1 MATQTV
7 FGTELK
13 NKLLAGIKQLNHSVS
28 STLGPG
34 GRTVLIKDKS
44 GEVKVTK
51 DGVSVAKSFHE
62 LEDQV
67 EDLGAQLVKQV
78 SIKSANEAGD
88 GTTTST
94 LLAATMVEEGLKL
107 INQGSNPVEVKKGI
121 DKYVGKVVDQLKKIA
136 KDVSSQDQIQQ
147 VATISANGDTEV
159 GNLISTAIEKVGRE
173 GIVTIEESKI
183 GETSLEVVEGMQFDR
198 GYKSPY
204 FVTNNTTMNAV
215 LNDPYILIYDGRITK
230 AAELLNALSKV
241 NSDNKPLLIVAEDI
255 EDEALAT
262 LIVNKMR
269 GIVSVAAVKAPDFGE
284 RRTLILEDLA
294 ILTGGTV
301 ISKDKGH
308 KLDKLTPVQIVEMFG
323 KARTITVAKE
333 TTTVVDGNGTAEAIA
348 ARAEEI
354 KEQIEKATSFY
365 EKEKLQERLGK
376 LIGGVAIIS
385 VGGNSDIEI
394 KEKKDRVED
403 ALFATKAALVEGVV
417 PGGGLALISAFERI
431 GLPDVAAGDDQ
442 RGWDIVRRACQAPFK
457 TILTNCGIEDYY
469 SILRDIS
476 DAEVNSQGGNSEA
489 EKVLYTYDA
498 KSQNVVSVV
507 GAGLL
512 DPAKVTRTALEN
524 AASVA
529 GTILTTESVIFE
541 KKDEKKQQEDPMAG
555 MY

>member
-7 FGTELK
+7 FGIELK
-13 NKLLAGIKQLNHSVS
+13 NKLLAGIRQLNHSVS

-34 GRTVLIKDKS
+34 GRTVLIKDQS

-51 DGVSVAKSFHE
+51 DGVTVAKSFHE

-121 DKYVGKVVDQLKKIA
+121 DKYVAQIVEQIKKIA

-147 VATISANGDTEV
+147 VATISANGDVEV

-173 GIVTIEESKI
+173 GIVTIEESKT
-183 GETSLEVVEGMQFDR
+183 GETSLEIVEGMQFDR

-204 FVTNNTTMNAV
+204 FVTNNTTMNAS
-215 LNDPYILIYDGRITK
+215 LTEPYILIYDGRITK

-308 KLDKLTPVQIVEMFG
+308 KLDKLTPVQLVEMFG
-323 KARTITVAKE
+323 KARTINVAKE
-333 TTTVVDGNGTAEAIA
+333 TTTIVDGNGEVEKIT
-348 ARAEEI
+348 ARAQEI
-354 KEQIEKATSFY
+354 KDQIEKATSFY

-376 LIGGVAIIS
+376 LVGGVAIIS

-394 KEKKDRVED
+394 KERKDRVED
-403 ALFATKAALVEGVV
+403 ALFATKAALTEGVV
-417 PGGGLALISAFERI
+417 PGGGIALIKAVNN
-431 GLPDVAAGDDQ
+431 LPILPRETSSDELLGF
-442 RGWDIVRRACQAPFK
+442 DIVKKTCFAPFK
-457 TILTNCGIEDYY
+457 TILSNCGIEDYY
-469 SILRDIS
+469 SILKN
-476 DAEVNSQGGNSEA
+476 ATEA
-489 EKVLYTYDA
+489 DSFTYDA
-498 KSQNVVSVV
+498 KKQEIVDAFT
-507 GAGLL
+507 AGLL
-512 DPAKVTRTALEN
+512 DPTKVTRTALEN

-541 KKDEKKQQEDPMAG
+541 KRDDKKKQEQDPNMG

>member
-13 NKLLAGIKQLNHSVS
+13 NKLLAGIKQLNQSVS

-34 GRTVLIKDKS
+34 GRTVLIKDQS

-51 DGVSVAKSFHE
+51 DGVTVARSFHE

-88 GTTTST
+88 GTTKST
-94 LLAATMVEEGLKL
+94 LLATTMVEEGLKL

-121 DKYVGKVVDQLKKIA
+121 DKYVKEVVEQLKKIS
-136 KDVSSQDQIQQ
+136 KDVSSQDQIRQ

-159 GNLISTAIEKVGRE
+159 GELISTAIEKVGRE
-173 GIVTIEESKI
+173 GIVTIEESKT

-301 ISKDKGH
+301 IAKDKGH
-308 KLDKLTPVQIVEMFG
+308 KLDKLTPVQLVEMFG
-323 KARTITVAKE
+323 KARTITVSKE
-333 TTTVVDGNGTAEAIA
+333 ATTVVDGNGTVEAIT
-348 ARAEEI
+348 ARAQEI
-354 KEQIEKATSFY
+354 KDQIEKATSFY

-394 KEKKDRVED
+394 KERKDRVED

-417 PGGGLALISAFERI
+417 PGGGIALIEAINALKMDTNISLDEIKGF
-431 GLPDVAAGDDQ
+431 
-442 RGWDIVRRACQAPFK
+442 DIVKRACYQPFK
-457 TILTNCGIEDYY
+457 TILENCGIEDYY
-469 SILRDIS
+469 SVLR
-476 DAEVNSQGGNSEA
+476 AVQ
-489 EKVLYTYDA
+489 DA
-498 KSQNVVSVV
+498 KTENNLATYNAKTQEVVDATE
-507 GAGLL
+507 AGLL

-541 KKDEKKQQEDPMAG
+541 KKDDKKQEDPAAG

>member
-13 NKLLAGIKQLNHSVS
+13 NKLLAGIKQLNQSVS

-34 GRTVLIKDKS
+34 GRTVLIKDQS

-51 DGVSVAKSFHE
+51 DGVTVARSFHE

-94 LLAATMVEEGLKL
+94 LLATTMVEEGLKL

-121 DKYVGKVVDQLKKIA
+121 DKYVKEVVEQLKKIS
-136 KDVSSQDQIQQ
+136 KDVSSQDQIRQ

-159 GNLISTAIEKVGRE
+159 GELISTAIEKVGRE
-173 GIVTIEESKI
+173 GIVTIEESKT

-301 ISKDKGH
+301 IAKDKGH
-308 KLDKLTPVQIVEMFG
+308 KLDKLTPVQLVEMFG
-323 KARTITVAKE
+323 KARTITVSKE
-333 TTTVVDGNGTAEAIA
+333 ATTVVDGNGTVEAIT
-348 ARAEEI
+348 ARAQEI
-354 KEQIEKATSFY
+354 KDQIEKATSFY

-394 KEKKDRVED
+394 KERKDRVED

-417 PGGGLALISAFERI
+417 PGGGIALIEAINALKMDTNISLDEIKGF
-431 GLPDVAAGDDQ
+431 
-442 RGWDIVRRACQAPFK
+442 DIVKRACYQPFK
-457 TILTNCGIEDYY
+457 TILENCGIEDYY
-469 SILRDIS
+469 SVLR
-476 DAEVNSQGGNSEA
+476 AVQ
-489 EKVLYTYDA
+489 DA
-498 KSQNVVSVV
+498 KTENNLATYNAKTQEVVDATE
-507 GAGLL
+507 AGLL

-541 KKDEKKQQEDPMAG
+541 KKDDKKQEDPAAG

>member
-7 FGTELK
+7 FGIELK
-13 NKLLAGIKQLNHSVS
+13 NKLLAGIKKLNHSVS

-34 GRTVLIKDKS
+34 GRTVLIQGPD

-51 DGVSVAKSFHE
+51 DGVSCAKAFGQ

-88 GTTTST
+88 GTTTAT
-94 LLAATMVEEGLKL
+94 LLASTMVEEGLKL
-107 INQGSNPVEVKKGI
+107 INQGSNPVEVKKSI
-121 DKYVGKVVDQLKKIA
+121 DKYVKVVVDELKKIS
-136 KDVSSQDQIQQ
+136 KDISTQDQIKQ

-159 GNLISTAIEKVGRE
+159 GELISSAIEKVGRE
-173 GIVTIEESKI
+173 GIVTIEESKT
-183 GETSLEVVEGMQFDR
+183 GETSLEIVEGMQFDK

-204 FVTNNTTMNAV
+204 FVTNNTTMNATLNEPYV
-215 LNDPYILIYDGRITK
+215 LLYDGRITK
-230 AAELLNALSKV
+230 AAELLNALTKA
-241 NSDNKPLLIVAEDI
+241 NSDNKPLLIVAEDV

-269 GIVSVAAVKAPDFGE
+269 GIVQVAAVKAPDFGE
-284 RRTLILEDLA
+284 RRTLILEDIA

-308 KLDKLTPVQIVEMFG
+308 KLDKLSPIQLVDLFG
-323 KARTITVAKE
+323 KARLVNVAKE
-333 TTTVVDGNGTAEAIA
+333 TTTIVDGQGTAEAIT

-354 KEQIEKATSFY
+354 KEQIEKATSFF

-385 VGGNSDIEI
+385 VGGNSEIEI
-394 KEKKDRVED
+394 RERKDRVED
-403 ALFATKAALVEGVV
+403 ALFATKAALAEGIV
-417 PGGGLALISAFERI
+417 PGGGVALIQAAQAMAFDHTQQTTNDFI
-431 GLPDVAAGDDQ
+431 GF
-442 RGWDIVRRACQAPFK
+442 DIVKRACFQPFK

-469 SILRDIS
+469 NVLHQIGDLK
-476 DAEVNSQGGNSEA
+476 GNGEI
-489 EKVLYTYDA
+489 YTFDA
-498 KSQNVVSVV
+498 KKQVVVEAMA
-507 GAGLL
+507 AGLL
-512 DPAKVTRTALEN
+512 DPTKVTRTALEN

-541 KKDEKKQQEDPMAG
+541 KKDDKKKSEDPMAG

>member
-1 MATQTV
+1 MTTTV

-13 NKLLAGIKQLNHSVS
+13 NKLLAGIKQLNQSVS

-34 GRTVLIKDKS
+34 GRTVLIKEQS

-51 DGVSVAKSFHE
+51 DGVSVARSFHE

-94 LLAATMVEEGLKL
+94 LLATTMVEEGLKL
-107 INQGSNPVEVKKGI
+107 INQGTNPVEVKKSI
-121 DKYVGKVVDQLKKIA
+121 DTYVKVVVDELRNM
-136 KDVSSQDQIQQ
+136 SQDISTQEQIQQ
-147 VATISANGDTEV
+147 VATISANGDVEV
-159 GNLISTAIEKVGRE
+159 GNLISKAIEKVGRE
-173 GIVTIEESKI
+173 GIVTIEESKT
-183 GETSLEVVEGMQFDR
+183 GETSLEIVEGMQFDR

-215 LNDPYILIYDGRITK
+215 LSEPYIMIYDGRITK
-230 AAELLNALSKV
+230 AAELLNALNKIS
-241 NSDNKPLLIVAEDI
+241 SENKPLLIVAEDI

-269 GIVSVAAVKAPDFGE
+269 GIVQVAAIKAPDFAE

-294 ILTGGTV
+294 ILTGGQV
-301 ISKDKGH
+301 ISKNKGH
-308 KLDKLTPVQIVEMFG
+308 KLDKLSPVQLMEMFG
-323 KARTITVAKE
+323 KARTSVVGKE
-333 TTTVVDGNGTAEAIA
+333 TTTVVDGAGSVDAIT

-354 KEQIEKATSFY
+354 KQQIDKADSFY

-376 LIGGVAIIS
+376 LVGGVAIIS
-385 VGGNSDIEI
+385 VGGNSELEI

-403 ALFATKAALVEGVV
+403 ALFATKAALTEGIV
-417 PGGGLALISAFERI
+417 PGGGVALIEAVNRLAIKPKE
-431 GLPDVAAGDDQ
+431 LTPDQILGF
-442 RGWDIVRRACQAPFK
+442 DIVRKACYAPFK
-457 TILTNCGIEDYY
+457 TILSNCGIEDYY
-469 SILRDIS
+469 SILR
-476 DAEVNSQGGNSEA
+476 AVQ
-489 EKVLYTYDA
+489 DA
-498 KSQNVVSVV
+498 KKGDKLATYNAKTQNVVDAVE
-507 GAGLL
+507 AGLL
-512 DPAKVTRTALEN
+512 DPTKVTRTALEN

-541 KKDEKKQQEDPMAG
+541 KKESKKQQEDSMMG

>member
-1 MATQTV
+1 MTTTV

-13 NKLLAGIKQLNHSVS
+13 NKLLAGIKKLNQSVS

-34 GRTVLIKDKS
+34 GRTVLIKDQS

-51 DGVSVAKSFHE
+51 DGVTVARSFHE

-94 LLAATMVEEGLKL
+94 LLATTMVKEGLKL
-107 INQGSNPVEVKKGI
+107 INQGSNPVEVKKAI
-121 DKYVGKVVDQLKKIA
+121 DKYVALVVEELRKT
-136 KDVSSQDQIQQ
+136 SQDVANQQQIKE

-159 GNLISTAIEKVGRE
+159 GELISTAIEKVGRE
-173 GIVTIEESKI
+173 GIVTIEESKT
-183 GETSLEVVEGMQFDR
+183 GETSLEIVEGMQFDR

-215 LNDPYILIYDGRITK
+215 LPEPYILIYDGRITK
-230 AAELLNALSKV
+230 AAELLNALSKA
-241 NSDNKPLLIVAEDI
+241 NSDNKPILIVAEDI

-269 GIVSVAAVKAPDFGE
+269 GTVSVAAVKAPDFGE

-301 ISKDKGH
+301 ISKNKGH
-308 KLDKLTPVQIVEMFG
+308 KLDKLTPVQFTEMFG
-323 KARTITVAKE
+323 RARTTTVAKE
-333 TTTVVDGNGTAEAIA
+333 TTTIVDGHGTLEAIT

-354 KEQIEKATSFY
+354 KDQIEKATSFY

-376 LIGGVAIIS
+376 LVGGVAIIS

-394 KEKKDRVED
+394 KERKDRVED
-403 ALFATKAALVEGVV
+403 ALFATKAALAEGIV
-417 PGGGLALISAFERI
+417 PGGGIALVEAFNALSIRPQEVTPSELV
-431 GLPDVAAGDDQ
+431 GF
-442 RGWDIVRRACQAPFK
+442 DIVRKTCYAPFK
-457 TILTNCGIEDYY
+457 TILSNCGIEDYY
-469 SILRDIS
+469 SILRAVV
-476 DAEVNSQGGNSEA
+476 DAGKSS
-489 EKVLYTYDA
+489 TYDA
-498 KSQNVVSVV
+498 KTQNVVNAFE
-507 GAGLL
+507 AGLL
-512 DPAKVTRTALEN
+512 DPTKVTRTAIEN

-541 KKDEKKQQEDPMAG
+541 KKDDKKKEDPMMG

>member
-1 MATQTV
+1 MTTTV

-13 NKLLAGIKQLNHSVS
+13 NKLLAGIKKLNQSVS

-34 GRTVLIKDKS
+34 GRTVLIKEQS

-51 DGVSVAKSFHE
+51 DGVTVARSFHE

-78 SIKSANEAGD
+78 SVKSANEAGD

-107 INQGSNPVEVKKGI
+107 INQGSNPVEVKKSI
-121 DKYVGKVVDQLKKIA
+121 DKYVKDVVDQLRNLS
-136 KDVSSQDQIQQ
+136 KDINSQDQIKQ
-147 VATISANGDTEV
+147 VATISANNDTEV

-173 GIVTIEESKI
+173 GIVTIEESKT
-183 GETSLEVVEGMQFDR
+183 GETTLEVVEGMQFDR

-204 FVTNNTTMNAV
+204 FVTNNTTMQAM
-215 LNDPYILIYDGRITK
+215 LNEPYLLIYDGRITK
-230 AAELLNALSKV
+230 AADILNALSKA
-241 NSDNKPLLIVAEDI
+241 NSDQKPLLIVAEEI

-269 GIVSVAAVKAPDFGE
+269 GIVSVAAVKAPDFGD

-294 ILTGGTV
+294 ILTGGQV

-308 KLDKLTPVQIVEMFG
+308 KLEKLTPVQLAEMFG
-323 KARTITVAKE
+323 KARTVTVAKE
-333 TTTVVDGNGTAEAIA
+333 TTTVVDGAGTIEAIT

-376 LIGGVAIIS
+376 LAGGVAIIS

-394 KEKKDRVED
+394 REKKDRVED
-403 ALFATKAALVEGVV
+403 ALFATKAALVEGIV
-417 PGGGLALISAFERI
+417 PGGGIALIKAINTLSVQPKELSVNEINGFN
-431 GLPDVAAGDDQ
+431 
-442 RGWDIVRRACQAPFK
+442 IVRKACYAPFNN
-457 TILTNCGIEDYY
+457 ILTNCGIEDAY
-469 SILRDIS
+469 SILREIF
-476 DAEVNSQGGNSEA
+476 DAEQELHHQTQEENA
-489 EKVLYTYDA
+489 FTYDA
-498 KSQNVVSVV
+498 KAQQVVVADQ
-507 GAGLL
+507 AGLL
-512 DPAKVTRTALEN
+512 DPTKVTRTALEN

-541 KKDEKKQQEDPMAG
+541 KKDDKKKQEDSMMG
-555 MY
+555 F

>member
-1 MATQTV
+1 MTTTV

-13 NKLLAGIKQLNHSVS
+13 NKLLAGIKKLNQSVS

-34 GRTVLIKDKS
+34 GRTVLIKDQS

-51 DGVSVAKSFHE
+51 DGVTVAKSFHE

-67 EDLGAQLVKQV
+67 EDLGAQRVKQV

-88 GTTTST
+88 GTTTAT
-94 LLAATMVEEGLKL
+94 LLATTMVEEGLKI
-107 INQGSNPVEVKKGI
+107 INQGSNPVEIKKLI
-121 DKYVGKVVDQLKKIA
+121 DKYVGLVVEELRKIS
-136 KDVSSQDQIQQ
+136 KEISTQEQIQQ
-147 VATISANGDTEV
+147 VATISANGDIEV

-173 GIVTIEESKI
+173 GIVTIEESKT

-204 FVTNNTTMNAV
+204 FVTNNTTMNAS
-215 LNDPYILIYDGRITK
+215 LSDPYVLIYDGRITK

-308 KLDKLTPVQIVEMFG
+308 KLDKLTPVQLVEMFG
-323 KARTITVAKE
+323 KARTINVSKE
-333 TTTVVDGNGTAEAIA
+333 TTTIVDGNGTVEAIT

-394 KEKKDRVED
+394 KERKDRVED

-417 PGGGLALISAFERI
+417 PGGGIALIQAVKAIPRPMFGYEAIAR
-431 GLPDVAAGDDQ
+431 
-442 RGWDIVRRACQAPFK
+442 DIVKKACEAPFK
-457 TILTNCGIEDYY
+457 TILLNCGIEDYY
-469 SILRDIS
+469 SILREVQDS
-476 DAEVNSQGGNSEA
+476 STETNLAAYNARTQKVVDAIE
-489 EKVLYTYDA
+489 
-498 KSQNVVSVV
+498 
-507 GAGLL
+507 AGLL
-512 DPAKVTRTALEN
+512 DPTKVTRTALEN

-541 KKDEKKQQEDPMAG
+541 KKDDKKKQEDPNMG

>member
-13 NKLLAGIKQLNHSVS
+13 NKLLAGIKQLNQSVS

-34 GRTVLIKDKS
+34 GRTVLIKDQS

-51 DGVSVAKSFHE
+51 DGVTVARSFHE

-94 LLAATMVEEGLKL
+94 LLTTTMVEEGLKL

-121 DKYVGKVVDQLKKIA
+121 DKYTKEVVEQLKKIA
-136 KDVSSQDQIQQ
+136 KDVSSQDQIKQ

-159 GNLISTAIEKVGRE
+159 GELISTAIEKVGRE
-173 GIVTIEESKI
+173 GIVTIEESKT

-204 FVTNNTTMNAV
+204 FVTNNTAMNAI

-230 AAELLNALSKV
+230 AAELLNALNKV
-241 NSDNKPLLIVAEDI
+241 NSENKPLLIIAEDI

-284 RRTLILEDLA
+284 RRTLILEDIA

-308 KLDKLTPVQIVEMFG
+308 KLDKLTAMQFAEMFG
-323 KARTITVAKE
+323 KARTVVVLKE
-333 TTTVVDGNGTAEAIA
+333 HTTIIDGNGTVEAITT
-348 ARAEEI
+348 RSQEI

-376 LIGGVAIIS
+376 LVGGVAIIS

-394 KEKKDRVED
+394 KERKDRVED

-417 PGGGLALISAFERI
+417 PGGGIALIEAVNALTKDINVSLDETKGF
-431 GLPDVAAGDDQ
+431 
-442 RGWDIVRRACQAPFK
+442 DIVKKACYQPFK
-457 TILTNCGIEDYY
+457 TILENCGIEDYY
-469 SILRDIS
+469 SILRSVQDTKTEGNLATYNAKTQEVV
-476 DAEVNSQGGNSEA
+476 DATE
-489 EKVLYTYDA
+489 
-498 KSQNVVSVV
+498 
-507 GAGLL
+507 AGLL

-541 KKDEKKQQEDPMAG
+541 KKEDKKESQDTG

>member
-1 MATQTV
+1 MTTTV

-13 NKLLAGIKQLNHSVS
+13 NKLLAGIKKLNQSVS

-34 GRTVLIKDKS
+34 GRTVLIKEQS

-51 DGVSVAKSFHE
+51 DGVTVARSFHE

-94 LLAATMVEEGLKL
+94 LLATTMVEEGLKL

-121 DKYVGKVVDQLKKIA
+121 DKYVGQVVSRLKEIA
-136 KDVSSQDQIQQ
+136 KDIASQDQIKQ
-147 VATISANGDTEV
+147 VATISANNDTEV
-159 GNLISTAIEKVGRE
+159 GELISTAIEKVGRE
-173 GIVTIEESKI
+173 GIVTIEESKT
-183 GETSLEVVEGMQFDR
+183 GETSLEIVEGMQFDR

-204 FVTNNTTMNAV
+204 FVTNNTSMQAV
-215 LNDPYILIYDGRITK
+215 LNEPYVMIYDGRITK
-230 AAELLNALSKV
+230 AAELLNALSKA
-241 NSDNKPLLIVAEDI
+241 NSDSKSILIVAEDI

-269 GIVSVAAVKAPDFGE
+269 GVVSVVAVKAPDFGE

-294 ILTGGTV
+294 ILTGGQV
-301 ISKDKGH
+301 ISKNKGH
-308 KLDKLTPVQIVEMFG
+308 KLDKLTPIQLVEMFG
-323 KARTITVAKE
+323 KARIVNVSKE
-333 TTTVVDGNGTAEAIA
+333 NTTVVDGQGTVEAIG

-354 KEQIEKATSFY
+354 KDQVEKATSFY

-376 LIGGVAIIS
+376 LVGGVAIIS

-394 KEKKDRVED
+394 KEKRDRVED

-417 PGGGLALISAFERI
+417 PGGGIALIEAFNGLSIKPKEVSADEMLGF
-431 GLPDVAAGDDQ
+431 
-442 RGWDIVRRACQAPFK
+442 DIVRKACFQPFK
-457 TILTNCGIEDYY
+457 TILSNCGIEDYY
-469 SILRDIS
+469 SILREVA
-476 DAEVNSQGGNSEA
+476 DARMGLVGNGGEDM
-489 EKVLYTYDA
+489 LFTYNA
-498 KSQNVVSVV
+498 KTQNVVTAQES
-507 GAGLL
+507 GLL
-512 DPAKVTRTALEN
+512 DPAKVTRTAIEN

-541 KKDEKKQQEDPMAG
+541 KKDDKKKEEEMNMG
-555 MY
+555 NF